1 MAVGDRS
8 EKRLAGPTALGT
20 TNGTIATVP
29 SARQWTTKQVIFTN
43 TSGIEALV
51 YFAIGSAGTAANR
64 IFSALPIAKDDTVVF
79 DTALVVDAAET
90 FEGYADRAG
99 VNVTVVGWEKVTA

>member
-8 EKRLAGPTALGT
+8 EKRLAGPVALGT
-20 TNGTIATVP
+20 ANAVVGTVP
-29 SARQWTTKQVIFTN
+29 TARQWTTKQIIFTN
-43 TSGIEALV
+43 TSGVEALV
-51 YFAIGSAGTAANR
+51 YFAIGTSATAANR

-90 FEGYADRAG
+90 FEGFADRAG
-99 VNVTVVGWEKVTA
+99 VNVTVVGWEKEI

>member
-8 EKRLAGPTALGT
+8 EERLAGPLELDTS
-20 TNGTIATVP
+20 NDTIATVP
-29 SARQWTTKQVIFTN
+29 SARQWTTKQIIFTN
-43 TSGIEALV
+43 TSGVEALV
-51 YFAIGSAGTAANR
+51 YFAIGDSDTLENR

-99 VNVTVVGWEKVTA
+99 VNVTVVGWEKEQ

>member
-1 MAVGDRS
+1 MAAGDRS

-29 SARQWTTKQVIFTN
+29 ADRQWTTKQIIFTN
-43 TSGIEALV
+43 TTGLEALV
-51 YFAIGSAGTAANR
+51 YFAIGSASTVGNR

-79 DTALVVDAAET
+79 DTALVVDEAET
-90 FEGYADRAG
+90 FQGYADRAG
-99 VNVTVVGWEKVTA
+99 VNVTIVGWEKEV